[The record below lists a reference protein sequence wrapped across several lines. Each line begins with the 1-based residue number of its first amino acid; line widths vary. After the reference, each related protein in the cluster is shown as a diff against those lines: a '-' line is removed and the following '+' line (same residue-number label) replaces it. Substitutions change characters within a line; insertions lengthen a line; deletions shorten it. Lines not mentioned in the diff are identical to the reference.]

1 VELRLRLVVLLRLGW
16 LLVALTVPL
25 RRRRG
30 RVDVLLLLAGLAVHG
45 VLLVVLLLVGGGIL
59 VDGGL
64 ARGLV
69 GQVGGRGVL
78 VHGDCRWC

>member
-16 LLVALTVPL
+16 LLVALTVAL

-30 RVDVLLLLAGLAVHG
+30 RVGVLLLLAGLAVHG

-69 GQVGGRGVL
+69 G
-78 VHGDCRWC
+78 

>member
-16 LLVALTVPL
+16 LLVAL

-30 RVDVLLLLAGLAVHG
+30 RVGVLLLAGLAVHG

-69 GQVGGRGVL
+69 G
-78 VHGDCRWC
+78 